1 MTDTFGQP
9 EVTTTTTSYSVDYG
23 PHTTNGHHHDSPDTS
38 RHSVS
43 SAGQDSTQLVSR
55 KQTQHTT
62 QQITTTTKVIREL
75 HHIGPDGEVLDTYQV
90 GDYPYGQAPLQPG
103 YAMDSYRPHSPAS
116 EAGSRSRYEG
126 YPPTSNAGYE
136 YDPYSRGPPA
146 RQDYPYDQVGYPP
159 QTQAGY
165 SGHYR
170 DATGDSSQDGPP
182 GTASPT
188 TEERRLQQGGTHHQE
203 KPSQKDQKDAYM
215 CACIPTSRRIPT
227 SSCEPKSPNVP
238 SSVYVPSSTCASPS
252 GKSKQ
257 EETVQHIAGAKPKMK
272 QNSKGKLP
280 LRNVEG
286 SLPATMQAEKT
297 SFSGHKCGVPCL
309 DASHSLDSPFWCEAE
324 HVVSDHRGGAS
335 IVYGKCSGSINKVSD
350 GNLKTHHKPKTKPK
364 PKTLMKGRKITRSL
378 SASCVSV
385 STNTDPRDFMELA
398 KISATLPVRK
408 KVKEPSKEVTGES
421 ANVEVHC
428 STSDKKESRPE
439 EKPILKIDG
448 GAAPTSGNP
457 LDRQIVSQN
466 TFSEETKMKDVK
478 NVPVEK
484 KDESVVKECEKE
496 SSEAVVCTVKGIEKS
511 ESFSGERCAGDGCDD
526 ASKGYIEL
534 PTYVPSEGFPNPL
547 NFNYEH
553 FGCLAEQGSLPGHP
567 YCPTYFM
574 ENSSKIMPTD
584 KYFCN
589 YKGIVSPD
597 NRLVVD
603 DEKKFVVNQE
613 ENYPPVLTN
622 LTIVDNY
629 TKQQTNPIKVF
640 TQVAGPTRVCEQ
652 DKLLTTFKPLV
663 ASPLITFQA
672 CDRPQ
677 DQVDYLYL
685 PSYNNKVDSF
695 QKPVDVSEDSGT
707 NLEVLTPN
715 SEDSNIAHPECS
727 YLVPT
732 SEQHVIQPLQRKLL
746 DKAIS
751 IESCPDVVLQTLE
764 GEAQN
769 KSLKKTVTFLLPPEH
784 WDSLISL
791 RESNIGGY
799 PQSGYAEL
807 DGTLLPPNGEDPYRN
822 TPSPSMQGIPQDRY
836 DGGLEGDVHVG
847 DYPEDSRYP
856 GAESGGMV
864 YPPDGVV
871 YGRLLGAPR
880 SPYTINGGVRASA
893 EPLLPSPAMYDE
905 EPPHVQHPAPPP
917 HISPSTPSLPPPPK
931 QNHDNYAHPNL
942 LRSPSADSSA
952 PRVRW
957 RDPDLHEVIDFLSNP
972 NNVVKANAAAYL
984 QHLCYMDD
992 TTKQKTRILGGIPPL
1007 VALLTH
1013 DLPELHRN
1021 ACGAL
1026 RNLSYGRQN
1035 DENKRAIKDAQGIP
1049 SLVRLL
1055 RKTPDNEIKE
1065 LVTGILWNLSSCED
1079 LKHSIIDDA
1088 LTVTVTHVI
1097 IPCSGWDGGEV
1108 ERDPNV
1114 DVWWSTVFKN
1124 ASGVLRNVSSAG
1136 EYART
1141 KLRQCLGLV
1150 DSLLTVIKSAIQGS
1164 SHDNKSV
1171 ENCVCILRNLSYRC
1185 QEVEDPNYDKN
1196 QPPTQSRATATA
1208 KDGEGEGTD
1217 TCGRSSEPKDNLCD
1231 NLGCFGGSRKKKE
1244 AVGGAVKETSAGQRT
1259 TGPRTEPL
1267 RGMELLWQPEVVVG
1281 PYLALLSD
1289 CSNPETLEA
1298 AAGAL
1303 QNLAAC
1309 YWQPSIDV
1317 RAAVRKEKGLPILVE
1332 LLRME
1337 VDRVVCAVA
1346 TALRN
1351 LAIDQRNKE
1360 LIGKYAMRDLVQKLP
1375 SGNTHDSGTS
1385 DETIAAVLAT
1395 LNEVIKKSAEF
1406 SRSLLDVGGV
1416 ERLVNMTRHRG
1427 RYSVRVVKFASQVLF
1442 SMWGHQELREVYKKA
1457 GWKEQ
1462 DFVSKSVAARNAAS
1476 GGANSP
1482 TANNTLNRPMASQG
1496 GTRYEDRTIQRGQ
1509 AKAHQ
1514 RYAQGQ
1520 ELPMADMGYGSSGGV
1535 GPPAGGDIGVPQ
1547 H

>member
-1 MTDTFGQP
+1 MPRSTVYVRLQWPAEGGAEEAGPPTSPQHKDSVQP
-9 EVTTTTTSYSVDYG
+9 STLRKTQPQMSSTSKVPQCKEEKGGGAGDVRPGNKEPTERKDQKMNLKCSVCPVKSQDSLQSCPPVKSSTSSPLALVETSSTSVSTTTATTTISTTTSASSTTTTTSTSTAKHTEAASGTHAKAKIKIKESPREKLKRNLTERSHRTHQVKERTPGADHAHRG
-23 PHTTNGHHHDSPDTS
+23 PLLDTS
-38 RHSVS
+38 
-43 SAGQDSTQLVSR
+43 
-55 KQTQHTT
+55 
-62 QQITTTTKVIREL
+62 
-75 HHIGPDGEVLDTYQV
+75 Y
-90 GDYPYGQAPLQPG
+90 
-103 YAMDSYRPHSPAS
+103 
-116 EAGSRSRYEG
+116 
-126 YPPTSNAGYE
+126 
-136 YDPYSRGPPA
+136 
-146 RQDYPYDQVGYPP
+146 
-159 QTQAGY
+159 
-165 SGHYR
+165 
-170 DATGDSSQDGPP
+170 
-182 GTASPT
+182 
-188 TEERRLQQGGTHHQE
+188 
-203 KPSQKDQKDAYM
+203 
-215 CACIPTSRRIPT
+215 
-227 SSCEPKSPNVP
+227 
-238 SSVYVPSSTCASPS
+238 
-252 GKSKQ
+252 
-257 EETVQHIAGAKPKMK
+257 
-272 QNSKGKLP
+272 
-280 LRNVEG
+280 
-286 SLPATMQAEKT
+286 
-297 SFSGHKCGVPCL
+297 
-309 DASHSLDSPFWCEAE
+309 SLDSPLWHSREQRHADGE
-324 HVVSDHRGGAS
+324 SEPQE
-335 IVYGKCSGSINKVSD
+335 SD
-350 GNLKTHHKPKTKPK
+350 GKAEGVRTYYKSKARLRPKNPNA
-364 PKTLMKGRKITRSL
+364 KGRRITRSL
-378 SASCVSV
+378 SASAVSV
-385 STNTDPRDFMELA
+385 STNTDPKDFLELA
-398 KISATLPVRK
+398 KITGTLPSRK
-408 KVKEPSKEVTGES
+408 KVKDPLTSKGNTPPDSDHVLASSRTEDADGGNTKPDSPGLTETKITPEMTHKKMEETEHEDGGLCKPKGSTGETKVI
-421 ANVEVHC
+421 AEIIVEEDI
-428 STSDKKESRPE
+428 TDKLSD
-439 EKPILKIDG
+439 
-448 GAAPTSGNP
+448 T
-457 LDRQIVSQN
+457 
-466 TFSEETKMKDVK
+466 
-478 NVPVEK
+478 
-484 KDESVVKECEKE
+484 
-496 SSEAVVCTVKGIEKS
+496 
-511 ESFSGERCAGDGCDD
+511 RCAGDGCDD
-526 ASKGYIEL
+526 AEKGYIEL
-534 PTYVPSEGFPNPL
+534 PTYIPNPQDT
-547 NFNYEH
+547 
-553 FGCLAEQGSLPGHP
+553 QGKRH
-567 YCPTYFM
+567 
-574 ENSSKIMPTD
+574 D
-584 KYFCN
+584 H
-589 YKGIVSPD
+589 
-597 NRLVVD
+597 
-603 DEKKFVVNQE
+603 
-613 ENYPPVLTN
+613 
-622 LTIVDNY
+622 
-629 TKQQTNPIKVF
+629 
-640 TQVAGPTRVCEQ
+640 
-652 DKLLTTFKPLV
+652 
-663 ASPLITFQA
+663 
-672 CDRPQ
+672 
-677 DQVDYLYL
+677 L
-685 PSYNNKVDSF
+685 PSYAIPPTIPPYPMTPCGPPYSSFHAHTGPLPLHSPYFTMAPAKGNASTEESKFIVITPHHPHPPPPDLKVETVMPLSSV
-695 QKPVDVSEDSGT
+695 P
-707 NLEVLTPN
+707 
-715 SEDSNIAHPECS
+715 
-727 YLVPT
+727 PT
-732 SEQHVIQPLQRKLL
+732 SPHLRLSPIPPSASPSYDHSQAFSTFRPPSTRTFHIGPQEDAYLTAVPHSVSPSSTHPYTPGELVSSEAAYQEAVHPKAPTHPNTEAPMSERCRGRGDKSAPAYPTNRPPTPAVPRRHLEHDMSL
-746 DKAIS
+746 D
-751 IESCPDVVLQTLE
+751 SCPDVVLQTLE
-764 GEAQN
+764 GEGSSGQN
-769 KSLKKTVTFLLPPEH
+769 KTLKKSVTFLLPPDH

-791 RESNIGGY
+791 RESCIGGY

-807 DGTLLPPNGEDPYRN
+807 DASLLPPNGDDPYRN
-822 TPSPSMQGIPQDRY
+822 TPSPGMQGLPQDRY
-836 DGGLEGDVHVG
+836 DGGLDGEAGG
-847 DYPEDSRYP
+847 QYPEDPRYP
-856 GAESGGMV
+856 VPDGGLV
-864 YPPDGVV
+864 YPPDGGV
-871 YGRLLGAPR
+871 YGRLLGAPQ
-880 SPYTINGGVRASA
+880 SPYSVNGGVRASA
-893 EPLLPSPAMYDE
+893 EPLLPSDMYE
-905 EPPHVQHPAPPP
+905 EDQPPPPHPQHPPAPPP
-917 HISPSTPSLPPPPK
+917 HLSPPTPSLPPV
-931 QNHDNYAHPNL
+931 QNHDNYAHPSR
-942 LRSPSADSSA
+942 LRPPSTDSTA

-992 TTKQKTRILGGIPPL
+992 PTKQKTRILGGIPPL

-1049 SLVRLL
+1049 ALVRLL

-1088 LTVTVTHVI
+1088 LTVMVSHVI

-1124 ASGVLRNVSSAG
+1124 ASGVLRNISSAG

-1141 KLRQCLGLV
+1141 KLRQCHGLV

-1208 KDGEGEGTD
+1208 KG
-1217 TCGRSSEPKDNLCD
+1217 D

-1244 AVGGAVKETSAGQRT
+1244 AMGGAVKESSGGTRA

-1442 SMWGHQELREVYKKA
+1442 SMWGHQELREVYKKT

-1509 AKAHQ
+1509 GKSHQ
-1514 RYAQGQ
+1514 MYAQGQ
-1520 ELPMADMGYGSSGGV
+1520 EVPMADMGYGSGGGIGAPAGGVRLYPPVQGKAGEPVYAKVNRDKKRNRQYEGV
-1535 GPPAGGDIGVPQ
+1535 GPQYGTLGGGAEDWSGPVYGGSPAASPSFSHGPPNNNNNNTNNNNNHSNNNGVLMDKGDAQAGDSWV
-1547 H
+1547 

>member
-1 MTDTFGQP
+1 MPKSSVFVRLNWPSKNSETSQDEVELSPCQDVSKTLPLHAEREAVEECQKGDKPVQSASPLSCEDIAGKDSKQIAQGIKLKGQSSEKEKLVKP
-9 EVTTTTTSYSVDYG
+9 PGSGSVKVLSKCNTEHNEA
-23 PHTTNGHHHDSPDTS
+23 P
-38 RHSVS
+38 S
-43 SAGQDSTQLVSR
+43 SS
-55 KQTQHTT
+55 
-62 QQITTTTKVIREL
+62 KVGTPI
-75 HHIGPDGEVLDTYQV
+75 LDT
-90 GDYPYGQAPLQPG
+90 
-103 YAMDSYRPHSPAS
+103 
-116 EAGSRSRYEG
+116 
-126 YPPTSNAGYE
+126 
-136 YDPYSRGPPA
+136 
-146 RQDYPYDQVGYPP
+146 
-159 QTQAGY
+159 
-165 SGHYR
+165 
-170 DATGDSSQDGPP
+170 
-182 GTASPT
+182 
-188 TEERRLQQGGTHHQE
+188 
-203 KPSQKDQKDAYM
+203 
-215 CACIPTSRRIPT
+215 
-227 SSCEPKSPNVP
+227 
-238 SSVYVPSSTCASPS
+238 
-252 GKSKQ
+252 
-257 EETVQHIAGAKPKMK
+257 
-272 QNSKGKLP
+272 
-280 LRNVEG
+280 
-286 SLPATMQAEKT
+286 
-297 SFSGHKCGVPCL
+297 
-309 DASHSLDSPFWCEAE
+309 SHSLDSPLWSGTKRGELSENKGAE
-324 HVVSDHRGGAS
+324 TPSGLQNKTSGGS
-335 IVYGKCSGSINKVSD
+335 VKEGNGNGK
-350 GNLKTHHKPKTKPK
+350 THKPKTKPK
-364 PKTLMKGRKITRSL
+364 PRSLGKGRKITRSL

-385 STNTDPRDFMELA
+385 STNTDPRDFLELA
-398 KISATLPVRK
+398 SVASATLPSRRRL
-408 KVKEPSKEVTGES
+408 KEPTEAPLGESEKVSQDTTSTLETTTKDENSQSKEMSQG
-421 ANVEVHC
+421 NVEDL
-428 STSDKKESRPE
+428 SKESNKKQSPE
-439 EKPILKIDG
+439 LQNQKPNADIQVLRTEKHEEEESKDG
-448 GAAPTSGNP
+448 
-457 LDRQIVSQN
+457 N
-466 TFSEETKMKDVK
+466 TK
-478 NVPVEK
+478 NQSKTDTISPK
-484 KDESVVKECEKE
+484 KDNNE
-496 SSEAVVCTVKGIEKS
+496 EAEQIADIDLE
-511 ESFSGERCAGDGCDD
+511 
-526 ASKGYIEL
+526 KGYIEL
-534 PTYVPSEGFPNPL
+534 PSYVPKEPAKKCVLPDDSNSVSLLPLHHTRTVEEMCNSEYLHPSYFYKNSPQVTSNMVTEEPIKCNSPELVRDDKIPIGVTPPPDPCVVPL
-547 NFNYEH
+547 SVY
-553 FGCLAEQGSLPGHP
+553 
-567 YCPTYFM
+567 
-574 ENSSKIMPTD
+574 PTD
-584 KYFCN
+584 FTN
-589 YKGIVSPD
+589 I
-597 NRLVVD
+597 
-603 DEKKFVVNQE
+603 
-613 ENYPPVLTN
+613 PPV
-622 LTIVDNY
+622 V
-629 TKQQTNPIKVF
+629 
-640 TQVAGPTRVCEQ
+640 
-652 DKLLTTFKPLV
+652 
-663 ASPLITFQA
+663 
-672 CDRPQ
+672 
-677 DQVDYLYL
+677 L
-685 PSYNNKVDSF
+685 PSYNQVNFVKPTFQPPDVQEEKFDLLYPSLVDSDCTALYNGLGRSYPNQRVAGPVGEYDNF
-695 QKPVDVSEDSGT
+695 AYPMHWSPLPGRAASPQRRQK
-707 NLEVLTPN
+707 
-715 SEDSNIAHPECS
+715 
-727 YLVPT
+727 
-732 SEQHVIQPLQRKLL
+732 L
-746 DKAIS
+746 DKDIS
-751 IESCPDVVLQTLE
+751 VESCPDVVLQTLE
-764 GEAQN
+764 SEGSLQQN
-769 KSLKKTVTFLLPPEH
+769 KPVKKTVTFLLPPEH

-807 DGTLLPPNGEDPYRN
+807 DGALLPPNGQDPYRN
-822 TPSPSMQGIPQDRY
+822 TPSPGLHGLPQDRY
-836 DGGLEGDVHVG
+836 
-847 DYPEDSRYP
+847 
-856 GAESGGMV
+856 
-864 YPPDGVV
+864 
-871 YGRLLGAPR
+871 
-880 SPYTINGGVRASA
+880 
-893 EPLLPSPAMYDE
+893 
-905 EPPHVQHPAPPP
+905 
-917 HISPSTPSLPPPPK
+917 
-931 QNHDNYAHPNL
+931 
-942 LRSPSADSSA
+942 
-952 PRVRW
+952 VRW

-992 TTKQKTRILGGIPPL
+992 PTKQKTRILGGIPPL

-1035 DENKRAIKDAQGIP
+1035 DENKRAIRDASGIP

-1055 RKTPDNEIKE
+1055 RKTPDNEVKE

-1079 LKHSIIDDA
+1079 LKHNIIDDA
-1088 LTVTVTHVI
+1088 LTVIVSHVI
-1097 IPCSGWDGGEV
+1097 IPCSGWDGGDV

-1124 ASGVLRNVSSAG
+1124 ASGVLRNISSAG

-1141 KLRQCLGLV
+1141 KLRQCNGLV

-1244 AVGGAVKETSAGQRT
+1244 AVGGAVKETSTGQRT

-1267 RGMELLWQPEVVVG
+1267 RGMELLWQPEVVVSS
-1281 PYLALLSD
+1281 YLALLSD

-1462 DFVSKSVAARNAAS
+1462 DFVSKSVAARNAAG

-1509 AKAHQ
+1509 GKAHHQ
-1514 RYAQGQ
+1514 YNRG
-1520 ELPMADMGYGSSGGV
+1520 EEVPMANMGYSGDGGV
-1535 GPPAGGDIGVPQ
+1535 VPPAGGVRLYPPMQGKPGEPVYAKVNRDKKRNRQYDSMGPQ
-1547 H
+1547 YGTLGGADDWGGPVYSGSPAASPNFNNSPSMNNNNSNANNNNNNGILLENAADGQAGDSWV